1 MSNFSELT
9 TAQQQVVLT
18 QCKNIMGLPEQA
30 LEKDYWVTVVL
41 QLIFDSDLGKHLI
54 FKGGTSLSKNGNL
67 ISRFSEDIDL
77 AIDYALFGLDG
88 EPTKKQLKKLRKA
101 SSLFVKEKV
110 PEILISQISKYGLQD
125 KLIVS
130 VQPDGEGDGTYPEP
144 RHVYIQYQTV
154 IPSFIEYV
162 KPMIVLEIGARS
174 LMEPI
179 NDLRVTSLIE
189 AILPQIST
197 TFIDVTIPTATPG
210 KTFLEKVFL
219 LHELFSL
226 DHDSLQAKRRSRHLY
241 DLEKLMDTNYAKEA
255 IADDA
260 LWENIRHHRELFT
273 PIMGVDY
280 KDDIRKHLCLVP
292 SEKYINEWER
302 DYQYMCESMIYGE
315 KLSFNALIERLHL
328 LEERFRQLSCSM

>member
-210 KTFLEKVFL
+210 KTFLEK
-219 LHELFSL
+219 
-226 DHDSLQAKRRSRHLY
+226 
-241 DLEKLMDTNYAKEA
+241 EA

-302 DYQYMCESMIYGE
+302 G
-315 KLSFNALIERLHL
+315 LSVYVRVNDLWRKVVF
-328 LEERFRQLSCSM
+328 

>member
-1 MSNFSELT
+1 M
-9 TAQQQVVLT
+9 A
-18 QCKNIMGLPEQA
+18 
-30 LEKDYWVTVVL
+30 
-41 QLIFDSDLGKHLI
+41 
-54 FKGGTSLSKNGNL
+54 
-67 ISRFSEDIDL
+67 
-77 AIDYALFGLDG
+77 
-88 EPTKKQLKKLRKA
+88 
-101 SSLFVKEKV
+101 
-110 PEILISQISKYGLQD
+110 
-125 KLIVS
+125 
-130 VQPDGEGDGTYPEP
+130 
-144 RHVYIQYQTV
+144 
-154 IPSFIEYV
+154 
-162 KPMIVLEIGARS
+162 
-174 LMEPI
+174 PI

-210 KTFLEKVFL
+210 KTFLE
-219 LHELFSL
+219 
-226 DHDSLQAKRRSRHLY
+226 
-241 DLEKLMDTNYAKEA
+241 KEA